1 MFFINMMIIFTQT
14 NQNFGMTLDRINTLD
29 KIFIFDYNKTFF
41 NDELYNDMGKTM
53 IFINNKHL
61 TLILFLTYLFS
72 KL

>member
-29 KIFIFDYNKTFF
+29 RIFIFDYNKTFF